1 MCFSGGWECPSAA
14 ARALPG
20 RGGALWGC
28 FSERAAAGR
37 CAGPAV
43 RGDAAREPAQKAAA
57 GCVFQWGAARSTAGA
72 VRAAEG
78 SGGEVNA
85 VGTAV
90 RALVEVPV
98 GFEKA
103 LEGIGC
109 GEGGVGR
116 GGGVGGEHVGGGAG
130 GVGRRE
136 SGGGEHRAER
146 GDRGEEKR
154 GSGAAASARGAAGEG
169 GGGRCGRVG
178 GAGAGSE
185 EQQQEHHG
193 QGVEVEGLAV
203 AQLDGNH
210 RGAIEAE
217 GAGFEIGREQRARG
231 TVAGGRVGLP
241 VDGGGGIDG
250 GRRRGGR
257 RVVRVLVG
265 REEALTE
272 TAPEV
277 EAEADDE
284 GEFEEVEHEHE
295 GFAEQVVELLE
306 EVEHGV
312 WNDEGGE
319 TWGDWGICGLG
330 VGARRL
336 ALRVALCGFGG
347 RALPCGLRRR
357 CPVGWALV
365 AAPWGYF
372 DGAKIRFCSK
382 ENRFFGILHDEKAA
396 DCGGVLQ
403 ACGRE
408 PRASAS
414 LQPDAL
420 RPRPDVGASLGAGG
434 APLPV
439 ATRSHAPSP
448 TTCGDGSG
456 SEGELLRGG
465 LQ

>member
-1 MCFSGGWECPSAA
+1 M
-14 ARALPG
+14 
-20 RGGALWGC
+20 
-28 FSERAAAGR
+28 
-37 CAGPAV
+37 
-43 RGDAAREPAQKAAA
+43 
-57 GCVFQWGAARSTAGA
+57 
-72 VRAAEG
+72 RAAEG

-90 RALVEVPV
+90 RALVEAPV

-109 GEGGVGR
+109 GAGDVGR
-116 GGGVGGEHVGGGAG
+116 GRGVGGEHVGRGAG

-136 SGGGEHRAER
+136 SGGGEHRAEW
-146 GDRGEEKR
+146 GDEGEEKR
-154 GSGAAASARGAAGEG
+154 RSGAAASARGAAAG
-169 GGGRCGRVG
+169 GSGVCLSAGD

-185 EQQQEHHG
+185 EQQHEHHG

-203 AQLDGNH
+203 AQSDGNH

-217 GAGFEIGREQRARG
+217 GAGFEIGREQRGRG
-231 TVAGGRVGLP
+231 AVAGRRVGLP

-257 RVVRVLVG
+257 RGVRVLVG

-319 TWGDWGICGLG
+319 TWGNWGICGFA
-330 VGARRL
+330 VGARRF
-336 ALRVALCGFGG
+336 ALRVAWCGFGG
-347 RALPCGLRRR
+347 RALPGGRRR
-357 CPVGWALV
+357 SRLAGWALV
-365 AAPWGYF
+365 AAPWGCF
-372 DGAKIRFCSK
+372 DGAKVRFCSK
-382 ENRFFGILHDEKAA
+382 ENGFFGILHDEKAA

-408 PRASAS
+408 PKASAS
-414 LQPDAL
+414 LQPGGL
-420 RPRPDVGASLGAGG
+420 RPSPDGGASLGAGG

-456 SEGELLRGG
+456 SEETGSEREREWALRRR
-465 LQ
+465 QWR